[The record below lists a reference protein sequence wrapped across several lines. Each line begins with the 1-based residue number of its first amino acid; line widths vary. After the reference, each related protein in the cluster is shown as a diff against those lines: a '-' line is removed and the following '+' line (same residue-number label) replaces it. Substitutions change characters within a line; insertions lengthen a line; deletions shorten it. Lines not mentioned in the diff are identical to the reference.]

1 MKKINKVTFISV
13 VLLLGVLILTS
24 YIPVVQSQ
32 LKYNKLWFGIDG
44 LTRKYFYFCMILS
57 VIGFGLFFIP
67 LIKNIDSKT
76 YSTNQIGL
84 FKNKSVLP
92 SLLITL
98 LISSLLWSYFIL
110 KSDKKTF
117 VILASFSLIL
127 TALCSILLVA
137 GTVEVKT
144 IDTPTFLMMIGL
156 VLFSITTVIN
166 DGVIYN
172 AKMLKKTFN

>member
-1 MKKINKVTFISV
+1 MKKITFVSV
-13 VLLLGVLILTS
+13 VILLGVLIITS
-24 YIPVVQSQ
+24 YIPVVQAQ
-32 LKYNKLWFGIDG
+32 IKYNKLWFGIDG

-76 YSTNQIGL
+76 YSVNQIGL

-92 SLLITL
+92 ALLITL
-98 LISSLLWSYFIL
+98 LISSLLWSFFIL
-110 KSDKKTF
+110 KSDRKAF
-117 VILASFSLIL
+117 VVLASCSLII

-144 IDTPTFLMMIGL
+144 IDTPTFLMMVGL

-166 DGVIYN
+166 DGIIYN